1 MADRA
6 ARRVLEAWIDRL
18 RPAEERVQRAR
29 WDAASEATP
38 KRRALVEFEATTFEA
53 CLHDDLG
60 WAKLEQS
67 LAERIDDPLLRR
79 ALEVLRLR
87 LLPHTKPRPEALV
100 KLEAEVEERFALTR
114 ADVGGERLDANAVG
128 KVLRT
133 STDAVHCEAVWRAA
147 VRVGEDVAPAV
158 REMARLRN
166 AHARALGYPD
176 HRELSLVAQEV
187 APPALAAFLRELE
200 EGTNEAWAEAKA
212 ALDAR
217 RARRFGVSPD
227 ALAPWHLGDVFLQ
240 MPPSEEGAP
249 DALEDADPVTLTR
262 ATFEAI
268 GFDVGPVL
276 EKSDLEPREGK
287 SPHAF
292 CTHLDRKGDVRI
304 LANIEPG
311 VRWTRTLLHEM
322 GHAMYDRHLDFDLPW
337 NLVRPPHAS
346 VTEGVAMLF
355 GRLPEDET
363 WRREVAGV
371 EPDPAA
377 AERRRRGLLTFVRW
391 GLLMCR
397 FEEGLYADPERDLD
411 ALWWDLTERLQGTR
425 RPDPPARDV
434 WAAKIHVACWP
445 VYYHSYLLGE
455 CVASQLQHHIERVVF
470 GRRLVG
476 NPAAGAF
483 LRERVFRPSAAPR
496 WERLI
501 EEAAGGPLRA
511 KALLADLET
520 GARERA

>member
-1 MADRA
+1 MPDRA

-18 RPAEERVQRAR
+18 GPAEARLQRAR
-29 WDAASEATP
+29 WEAATDATP
-38 KRRALVEFEATTFEA
+38 QRRALVEFAATTLEA

-60 WAKLEQS
+60 WSKLEQG

-79 ALEVLRLR
+79 ALDVLRLR

-100 KLEAEVEERFALTR
+100 RLEAEVEERFALAR
-114 ADVGGERLDANAVG
+114 ADVDGERLDANAVG
-128 KVLRT
+128 QVLRT
-133 STDAVHCEAVWRAA
+133 STDSARCEAVWRGA

-176 HRELSLVAQEV
+176 HRELSLASEEV

-200 EGTNEAWAEAKA
+200 EGTNEAWAEAKRV
-212 ALDAR
+212 LDER
-217 RARRFGVSPD
+217 RTRRFGVAPR
-227 ALAPWHLGDVFLQ
+227 ALAPWHFGDVFLQ
-240 MPPSEEGAP
+240 MPPPEGETE
-249 DALEDADPVTLTR
+249 DALSEADPVALTR
-262 ATFEAI
+262 RTFEGL
-268 GFDVGPVL
+268 GFDIEPVL

-287 SPHAF
+287 NPHAF
-292 CTHLDRKGDVRI
+292 CTHLDRKGDVHM
-304 LANIEPG
+304 LANVEAG

-322 GHAMYDRHLDFDLPW
+322 GHAMYDRNLDFDLPW
-337 NLVRPPHAS
+337 NLVRPPHAC

-363 WRREVAGV
+363 WRREIAGL

-377 AERRRRGLLTFVRW
+377 AERRRLGLLTFVRW

-397 FEEGLYADPERDLD
+397 FEEGLYADPEQDLD
-411 ALWWDLTERLQGTR
+411 ALWWGLAERLQGVR
-425 RPDPPARDV
+425 RPDPPAPDV

-455 CVASQLQHHIERVVF
+455 CVASQLQRHVERAVF
-470 GRRLVG
+470 GRKLVG
-476 NPAAGAF
+476 NPAAGKY
-483 LRERVFRPSAAPR
+483 LRERVFHPSSAPR
-496 WERLI
+496 WERLV
-501 EEAAGGPLRA
+501 EEATGRPLRA
-511 KALLADLET
+511 EALLADLRP
-520 GARERA
+520 GRV